1 VEKLTIRIGECS
13 ECGVE
18 VCIER
23 TVLYRSGSRF
33 GFDASDELEAAAGGA
48 AMVCDVAAGHAVGPG
63 ESGVGRD
70 IFESTPQ
77 GHHGVGHDIVDR
89 IGVDPTTNVTLDG
102 FVDLGGEILELLP
115 ATG

>member
-1 VEKLTIRIGECS
+1 VEKLTIRVGECS
-13 ECGVE
+13 ECRVE
-18 VCIER
+18 FCIER
-23 TVLYRSGSRF
+23 ALSSRSRSRF
-33 GFDASDELEAAAGGA
+33 GFNASDELEVAARGA
-48 AMVCDVAAGHAVGPG
+48 AMVCDVAAGNAVGPG

-102 FVDLGGEILELLP
+102 FVDLGGEILECLS